1 MKQNPEGFLE
11 TSRQKILIMD
21 GGMGSQLFA
30 AGLNDGDYG
39 GHPGCHEFLCLSRPD
54 VILKIHQDYLSAGAQ
69 IIETDSFGGAKHIL
83 AEHGLAEQCFEL
95 NQQAARLAKQAVN
108 EFTKSDDPRYVAGS
122 MGPGSKLPGLGQI
135 SFDELVQSYLPQ
147 AQGLLAGGADCF
159 IVETCQDLLQLKAA
173 VIAID
178 RAMKEQDQLRPIIGS
193 VTIDQSGRTLL
204 GSDIAA
210 VLAALE
216 PLPLAAIGLN
226 CSLGPQGMTEAVY
239 YLARHSSKL
248 LFLMPN
254 AGMPKLVDGRTVY
267 NLAPK
272 DFAGQMKYFA
282 SAVGLNIAGGCCGTT
297 PEHIR
302 ELASALKDVPARKP
316 IETRTARISSLYQSQ
331 DIRTEPKP
339 LIIGERTN
347 VTGSKQFRECLQK
360 DDYEGMMKV
369 ALEQQAEQ
377 SHAIDLSLASAGR
390 QEVLDYQVFC
400 SMLNTRVQLPVMI
413 DSTSPQAVEEALKR
427 LSGSC
432 IVNSVNLEDGGTR
445 AKETFE
451 LCRQYGAAVV
461 CLTIDEQGM
470 ASTADQKMA
479 VAQRLHDLAL
489 ECGLS
494 EQDLLFDF
502 LTFSLGSGDESLK
515 NAGKETLEAI
525 TKSKSLFPNSHTVL
539 GISNVSYGLAPQA
552 RKALNSVF
560 LHRAAEKGLDAAIMH
575 AGRIMPLHLVP
586 PQLVKLCDDLILN
599 RQSGAKPPLEALLA
613 FFSHHKVGEDSVA
626 HQNFVPPAQRLEQHV
641 LSGDSQG
648 LGQTLKALLK
658 EETPLFIIRED
669 LLPAMDKVGKLFGQ
683 GKLQLPFVLRSAEV
697 MRSASDILKPLLG
710 KKKSEARGSIVLATV
725 RGDIHDIGKN
735 LVAMILE
742 ANGFKVINLGVK
754 QSAEQIITAVREHKP
769 DAVGLSGLL
778 VESVKAMTEY
788 LEVFQAQGLSLPVIC
803 GGAALCPEY
812 LEKAMRPL
820 YPAVHYARDA
830 MDGLKIMQQL
840 TAPAKPL
847 KTEAAPPPKE
857 NNKMIL
863 KKTLHPIQPVK
874 PASTGKEAPFKQPS
888 ELPAKRP
895 GKQKLPF
902 EGSKVDKKVP
912 LYQLLGYLNQRAL
925 YQSRWQMVSGKADK
939 EKGEQQTAAAEAA
952 FNEMWEM
959 AIKKGVFKPRTVYG
973 FYRSRWKG
981 SQLVILKN
989 KSKKEW
995 LSLTF
1000 SEKIRDSFP
1009 HNSPEE
1015 LTVALQLVT
1024 LGKKVSKRCRKF
1036 NQAGKV
1042 QKEFLLHG
1050 LAAELTEALAKWNNA
1065 RVNKLAGW
1073 NESLR
1078 LSPGY
1083 PVWPKLSQQEKIF
1096 SVLKPGRIKVIL
1108 SESHQM
1114 EPEFSTSAIIF
1125 CKD

>member
-1 MKQNPEGFLE
+1 MMNDREGILNI
-11 TSRQKILIMD
+11 SRQKILIMD

-30 AGLNDGDYG
+30 AGLKDGDYG

-54 VILKIHQDYLSAGAQ
+54 VIQKIHNDYLSAGAQ
-69 IIETDSFGGAKHIL
+69 IIETDSFGGARHIL
-83 AEHGLAEQCFEL
+83 AEHGLADRCFEI
-95 NQQAARLAKQAVN
+95 NQQAARLAKQAA
-108 EFTKSDDPRYVAGS
+108 EQFSQPDDPRCAAGS

-147 AQGLLAGGADCF
+147 AQGLLAGGVDCF

-178 RAMKEQDQLRPIIGS
+178 RAMKEQNQPKPVIGS

-210 VLAALE
+210 VLAALG

-226 CSLGPQGMTEAVY
+226 CSLGPKGLTEAVY
-239 YLARHSSKL
+239 YLARHSSKP

-254 AGMPKLVDGRTVY
+254 AGLPKLADGRTVY
-267 NLAPK
+267 DLEPK
-272 DFAGQMKYFA
+272 DFAGQMKSFA

-302 ELASALKDVPARKP
+302 ELASALKDIPARKP
-316 IETRTARISSLYQSQ
+316 LETRTARISSLYQSQ
-331 DIRTEPKP
+331 DISTEPKP

-347 VTGSKQFRECLQK
+347 VTGSKLFRECLQK

-369 ALEQQAEQ
+369 ALDQQAEQ
-377 SHAIDLSLASAGR
+377 SHAIDLSLAAAGR

-400 SMLNTRVQLPVMI
+400 SMLNTRLQLPVMI
-413 DSTSPQAVEEALKR
+413 DSTSPQVVEEALKR
-427 LSGSC
+427 LAGRC
-432 IVNSVNLEDGGTR
+432 IVNSVNLEDGGKR
-445 AKETFE
+445 ARETFE

-461 CLTIDEQGM
+461 CLTIDEQGL
-470 ASTADQKMA
+470 ADTADRKIA
-479 VAQRLHDLAL
+479 VAQRLHAMAL
-489 ECGLS
+489 ECGLA

-515 NAGKETLEAI
+515 NAGRETLDAI
-525 TKSKSLFPNSHTVL
+525 SKIKSLFPNSHTVL
-539 GISNVSYGLAPQA
+539 GVSNISYGLAPQA

-560 LHRAAEKGLDAAIMH
+560 LRRAVERGLDAAIMH

-599 RQSGAKPPLEALLA
+599 RQTGSKPPLEALLA
-613 FFSHHKVGEDSVA
+613 FFSHHKLGEESVA
-626 HQNFVPPAQRLEQHV
+626 HRNFVAPAQRLEQHV

-648 LGQTLKALLK
+648 LEQTLKALLK

-697 MRSASDILKPLLG
+697 MRSASDILKPMLG
-710 KKKSEARGSIVLATV
+710 KKKAEDRGSIVLATV

-788 LEVFQAQGLSLPVIC
+788 LEVFKAQGLDLPVIC
-803 GGAALCPEY
+803 GGAALSAEY
-812 LEKAMRPL
+812 LEKTMIPV
-820 YPAVHYARDA
+820 YPAVRYARDA
-830 MDGLKIMQQL
+830 MDGLKVMQQL
-840 TAPAKPL
+840 TAPAKP
-847 KTEAAPPPKE
+847 AAPIPVTKDNRRSE
-857 NNKMIL
+857 GSED
-863 KKTLHPIQPVK
+863 KKVRITPVK
-874 PASTGKEAPFKQPS
+874 AKPETKPEGLKVRAS
-888 ELPAKRP
+888 
-895 GKQKLPF
+895 QKKIRLPF
-902 EGSKVDKKVP
+902 EGSQVEKKIP
-912 LYQLLGYLNQRAL
+912 LYLLLEHLNRRSL
-925 YQSRWQMVSGKADK
+925 YQSRWQMVSAKADQAK
-939 EKGEQQTAAAEAA
+939 AGQQAAAADTA

-959 AIKKGVFKPRTVYG
+959 AIKKEVFKPRAVYG
-973 FYRSRWKG
+973 FYRARWKG
-981 SQLVILKN
+981 YQLVVLKP
-989 KSKKEW
+989 KSQKEW
-995 LSLTF
+995 LTLTF
-1000 SEKIRDSFP
+1000 SEKIRGSIP
-1009 HNSPEE
+1009 AGSREE
-1015 LTVALQLVT
+1015 LTMALQLVT
-1024 LGKKVSKRCRKF
+1024 LGRRVSKRCRKL
-1036 NQAGKV
+1036 NQEGKV

-1065 RVNKLAGW
+1065 RINKLAGW
-1073 NESLR
+1073 ENSVR

-1083 PVWPKLSQQEKIF
+1083 PVWPKLSQQEKVF
-1096 SVLKPGRIKVIL
+1096 TVLKPARIKVAL

-1114 EPEFSTSAIIF
+1114 DPEFSTSAIIF

>member
-1 MKQNPEGFLE
+1 MKQHPEGFLE
-11 TSRQKILIMD
+11 SSRQRILIMD
-21 GGMGSQLFA
+21 GGMGSQLLA

-54 VILKIHQDYLSAGAQ
+54 VIQKIHNDYLSAGAQ
-69 IIETDSFGGAKHIL
+69 IIETGSFGGAKHIL
-83 AEHGLAEQCFEL
+83 AEHGLADRCFEI
-95 NQQAARLAKQAVN
+95 NQQAARLAKQAAG
-108 EFTKSDDPRYVAGS
+108 EFSQPDDPRYVAGS

-147 AQGLLAGGADCF
+147 AQGLLAGGVDCF

-178 RAMKEQDQLRPIIGS
+178 RAMKEQDQYKPIIGS

-226 CSLGPQGMTEAVY
+226 CSLGPKGLTEAVY

-254 AGMPKLVDGRTVY
+254 AGLPKLVDGRTVY
-267 NLAPK
+267 DLEPY
-272 DFAGQMKYFA
+272 DFAAQMKYFA

-302 ELASALKDVPARKP
+302 ELALALKDIPARKP
-316 IETRTARISSLYQSQ
+316 VETRTARISSLYQSQ
-331 DIRTEPKP
+331 DISTEPKP

-347 VTGSKQFRECLQK
+347 VSGSKLFRECLQK

-369 ALEQQAEQ
+369 ALDQQAEQ
-377 SHAIDLSLASAGR
+377 SHAIDLSLAAAGR

-400 SMLNTRVQLPVMI
+400 SMLNTRLQLPVMI
-413 DSTSPQAVEEALKR
+413 DSTSPQVVEEALKR
-427 LSGSC
+427 LAGRC
-432 IVNSVNLEDGGTR
+432 IVNSVNLEDGGKR
-445 AKETFE
+445 ARETFE

-470 ASTADQKMA
+470 ADTADKKIA
-479 VAQRLHDLAL
+479 VAQRLHAMAL

-515 NAGKETLEAI
+515 NAGKETLDAI
-525 TKSKSLFPNSHTVL
+525 TKIKSQFPGSFTVL
-539 GISNVSYGLAPQA
+539 GVSNVSYGLSPQA

-560 LHRAAEKGLDAAIMH
+560 LRRAVERGLDAAIMH

-599 RQSGAKPPLEALLA
+599 RQTGSKPPLEALLA
-613 FFSHHKVGEDSVA
+613 FFSHHKIGEESVA
-626 HQNFVPPAQRLEQHV
+626 HQNFVAPAQRLEQHV

-648 LGQTLKALLK
+648 LEQTLKALLK

-697 MRSASDILKPLLG
+697 MRSASDILKPMLG
-710 KKKSEARGSIVLATV
+710 KKKAEARGSIVLATV

-754 QSAEQIITAVREHKP
+754 QSAEQIITAVREHQP
-769 DAVGLSGLL
+769 TAVGLSGLL

-788 LEVFQAQGLSLPVIC
+788 LEVFKAQGLSLPVIC
-803 GGAALCPEY
+803 GGAALSRDY
-812 LEKAMRPL
+812 YEKTMLPL
-820 YPAVHYARDA
+820 YPAVHFAQDA
-830 MDGLKIMQQL
+830 MDGLKVMQQL
-840 TAPAKPL
+840 TAPEKSVAPKPVTKDNRRSEDSEDKKVRIAPAKAKPE
-847 KTEAAPPPKE
+847 T
-857 NNKMIL
+857 
-863 KKTLHPIQPVK
+863 K
-874 PASTGKEAPFKQPS
+874 PASLKVRASQS
-888 ELPAKRP
+888 
-895 GKQKLPF
+895 KQKLPF
-902 EGSKVDKKVP
+902 EGSKVEKKIP
-912 LYQLLGYLNQRAL
+912 LYLLLEHLNRRSL
-925 YQSRWQMVSGKADK
+925 YQSRWQMVSAKAGQDK
-939 EKGEQQTAAAEAA
+939 AGQQTALADTA

-959 AIKKGVFKPRTVYG
+959 AIKKDVFKPKAVYG
-973 FYRSRWKG
+973 FYRARWKG
-981 SQLVILKN
+981 YQLVVLKP
-989 KSKKEW
+989 KSQKEW
-995 LSLTF
+995 LTLTF
-1000 SEKIRDSFP
+1000 SDKIR
-1009 HNSPEE
+1009 NSIPAGSREE
-1015 LTVALQLVT
+1015 MTVALQLVT
-1024 LGKKVSKRCRKF
+1024 LGRKVSKRCRKL
-1036 NQAGKV
+1036 NQEGKV

-1065 RVNKLAGW
+1065 RINQLAGW
-1073 NESLR
+1073 ENSVR

-1083 PVWPKLSQQEKIF
+1083 PVWPKLAQQEKMF
-1096 SVLKPGRIKVIL
+1096 SVLKPVRIKVTL

-1114 EPEFSTSAIIF
+1114 DPEFSTSAIIF
-1125 CKD
+1125 NKE

>member
-1 MKQNPEGFLE
+1 MNDREGFLNI
-11 TSRQKILIMD
+11 SRQRILIMD

-54 VILKIHQDYLSAGAQ
+54 VIQKIHTDYLSAGAQ
-69 IIETDSFGGAKHIL
+69 IIETDSFGGARHIL
-83 AEHGLAEQCFEL
+83 AEHGLADRCFEI
-95 NQQAARLAKQAVN
+95 NQQAARLAKQAAGQFSQPD
-108 EFTKSDDPRYVAGS
+108 EPRYAAGS

-147 AQGLLAGGADCF
+147 AQGLLAGGVDCF

-178 RAMKEQDQLRPIIGS
+178 RAMKEQDQYRPIIGS

-226 CSLGPQGMTEAVY
+226 CSLGPKGLTEAVY
-239 YLARHSSKL
+239 YLARHSSKP

-254 AGMPKLVDGRTVY
+254 AGLPKLADGRTVY
-267 NLAPK
+267 DLEPK
-272 DFAGQMKYFA
+272 DFAGQMKSFA

-302 ELASALKDVPARKP
+302 ELASALKDIPARQP
-316 IETRTARISSLYQSQ
+316 LETRTARISSLYQSQ
-331 DIRTEPKP
+331 DISTEPKP

-347 VTGSKQFRECLQK
+347 VTGSKLFRECLQK

-369 ALEQQAEQ
+369 ALNQQAEQ
-377 SHAIDLSLASAGR
+377 SHAIDLSLAAAGR

-400 SMLNTRVQLPVMI
+400 SMLNTRLQLPVMI
-413 DSTSPQAVEEALKR
+413 DSTSPQVVEEALKR
-427 LSGSC
+427 LAGRC
-432 IVNSVNLEDGGTR
+432 IVNSVNLEDGEKR
-445 AKETFE
+445 ARETFE

-461 CLTIDEQGM
+461 CLTIDELGM
-470 ASTADQKMA
+470 ADTADRKIA
-479 VAQRLHDLAL
+479 VAQRLQALAL

-515 NAGKETLEAI
+515 SAGKETLDAI
-525 TKSKSLFPNSHTVL
+525 TKIKSLFPNSHTVL
-539 GISNVSYGLAPQA
+539 GISNISYGLAPQA

-560 LHRAAEKGLDAAIMH
+560 LRRAVERGLDAAIMH

-599 RQSGAKPPLEALLA
+599 RQTGSKPPLEALLA
-613 FFSHHKVGEDSVA
+613 FFSHHKIGEESVA
-626 HQNFVPPAQRLEQHV
+626 HQNFVAPAQRLEQHV

-648 LGQTLKALLK
+648 LEQTLKALLK

-697 MRSASDILKPLLG
+697 MRSASDILKPMLG
-710 KKKSEARGSIVLATV
+710 KKKAEARGSIVLATV

-754 QSAEQIITAVREHKP
+754 QSAEQIISAVKEHQP
-769 DAVGLSGLL
+769 TAVGLSGLL

-788 LEVFQAQGLSLPVIC
+788 LEVFKAQGLSLPVIC
-803 GGAALCPEY
+803 GGAALSQDY
-812 LEKAMRPL
+812 YEKTMLPL
-820 YPAVHYARDA
+820 YPGVHFAKDA
-830 MDGLKIMQQL
+830 MDGLKVMQQL
-840 TAPAKPL
+840 TAPEKPVTKISAITDRGSEVSEEKKVRLAPAK
-847 KTEAAPPPKE
+847 
-857 NNKMIL
+857 
-863 KKTLHPIQPVK
+863 VK
-874 PASTGKEAPFKQPS
+874 PETKPEGLKVRASQKKQ
-888 ELPAKRP
+888 R
-895 GKQKLPF
+895 LPF
-902 EGSKVDKKVP
+902 EGSQVEKKIP
-912 LYQLLGYLNQRAL
+912 LYLLLEHLNRRSL
-925 YQSRWQMVSGKADK
+925 YQSRWQMVSAKADQAK
-939 EKGEQQTAAAEAA
+939 AGQQAAAAETA

-959 AIKKGVFKPRTVYG
+959 AIKKDVFKPKAVYG
-973 FYRSRWKG
+973 FYRARWKG
-981 SQLVILKN
+981 YQLVVLKP
-989 KSKKEW
+989 KSQKEW
-995 LSLTF
+995 LTLTF
-1000 SEKIRDSFP
+1000 SEKIRGSIP
-1009 HNSPEE
+1009 AGSREE

-1024 LGKKVSKRCRKF
+1024 LGRKVSKRCRKL
-1036 NQAGKV
+1036 NQEGKV

-1065 RVNKLAGW
+1065 RINKLAGW
-1073 NESLR
+1073 ENSIR

-1083 PVWPKLSQQEKIF
+1083 PVWPKLAQQEKIF
-1096 SVLKPGRIKVIL
+1096 SVLKPVRIKVKL

-1114 EPEFSTSAIIF
+1114 DPEFSTSAIIF